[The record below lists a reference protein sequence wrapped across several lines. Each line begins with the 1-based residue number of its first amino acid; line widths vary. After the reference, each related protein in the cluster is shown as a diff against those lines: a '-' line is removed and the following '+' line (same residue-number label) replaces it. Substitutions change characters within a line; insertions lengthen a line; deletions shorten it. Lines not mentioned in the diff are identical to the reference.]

1 MTEAIF
7 LKTFGM
13 FLIAMVRFSGFFLV
27 MPIFGES
34 SIPMRAKAGLS
45 ALCALIIT
53 PHLVSTQVFPELSIP
68 GYGLMAIRELTLGFC
83 IGFSVSIIM
92 DSLRFGGNIIGMQ
105 IGFSFVQVADP
116 SSNHSLGIVSEFF
129 QLMGSLFFLIIGGHL
144 LLLQAF
150 FQSFDLVPLA
160 SLQITPGLVEE
171 IMLYSRV
178 IFICGI
184 QIAMPIIGV
193 ILVGDVGLGIIA
205 RTVPK
210 MNIFQVGFAMKILA
224 GLIILIILMPYIAD
238 IIRHLIN
245 LSTGKVNTLLNLMG

>member
-1 MTEAIF
+1 
-7 LKTFGM
+7 M

-53 PHLVSTQVFPELSIP
+53 PHLVSTQAFPELSIP

-160 SLQITPGLVEE
+160 TLQITPGLVEE

-245 LSTGKVNTLLNLMG
+245 LSTGKVNTLLNLMS

>member
-160 SLQITPGLVEE
+160 TLQITPGLVEE

-245 LSTGKVNTLLNLMG
+245 LSTGKVNTLLNLMS